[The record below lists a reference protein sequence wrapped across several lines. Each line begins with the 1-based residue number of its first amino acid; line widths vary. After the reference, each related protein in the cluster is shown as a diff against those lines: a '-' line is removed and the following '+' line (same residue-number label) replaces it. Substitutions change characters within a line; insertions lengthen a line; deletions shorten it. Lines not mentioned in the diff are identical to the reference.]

1 VTQSF
6 YERFGKRWLDAVC
19 SLAALI
25 LLSPVLLLVA
35 AAVKLTSPGSAL
47 FQQIRTS
54 QFDKRFRILKFR
66 TMTTSTTSSDSLL
79 TAAGDPRITPLG
91 QWLRKLK
98 IDELPQLIN
107 VLRGEMSL
115 VGPRPEVP
123 FYTAK
128 YSESQKR
135 VLFAKPGITG
145 TSIIMNEEELMAG
158 QSEKESFYIS
168 TVMPAK
174 LEIDLAYCSDI
185 RFLKDLAL
193 LRSTIARLFLRSFG
207 ESGAPEDG
215 TPRHLAADRMVVRHK
230 RSVLHE

>member
-1 VTQSF
+1 MTRTF
-6 YERFGKRWLDAVC
+6 YERFGKRWFDAVC

-25 LLSPVLLLVA
+25 LLSPLLLLVA

-47 FQQIRTS
+47 FQQTRTG

-66 TMTTSTTSSDSLL
+66 TMTASATASDSLL

-98 IDELPQLIN
+98 MDELPQLIN
-107 VLRGEMSL
+107 VLRGDMSL

-123 FYTAK
+123 LYTAR

-135 VLFAKPGITG
+135 VLAARPGITG
-145 TSIIMNEEELMAG
+145 PSIIMNEEELMAG
-158 QSEKESFYIS
+158 QPDKESFYVT
-168 TVMPAK
+168 TVLPAK

-185 RFLKDLAL
+185 RFLKDLAFL
-193 LRSTIARLFLRSFG
+193 KSTIARLFLRSFG
-207 ESGAPEDG
+207 ESAVPEDG
-215 TPRHLAADRMVVRHK
+215 TPRHLSAERMVARHK
-230 RSVLHE
+230 RS